1 MKNFTL
7 AGLLL
12 AMFLIPKLV
21 QAQKTVEISPFI
33 GYTFSGEAN
42 NLYYNGR
49 IAGLDIKDAMSF
61 GATIAFGVG
70 DMVQGEFSY
79 THIDTRAVRFA
90 GNSRA
95 ESFDIGVEYY
105 QLGAVKEFGQNPSLL
120 PFAKVSL
127 GANRYWDKAKIYD
140 SRWFFSGVIGLGV
153 KKYLNERIGIK
164 LYSNLN
170 LPMQFNGVG
179 LWFGTGGV
187 DGGASFNVPLVHWD
201 LGAGL
206 VFKLER

>member
-1 MKNFTL
+1 
-7 AGLLL
+7 
-12 AMFLIPKLV
+12 MFLITNQLH
-21 QAQKTVEISPFI
+21 AQRSVEISPLI

-49 IAGLDIKDAMSF
+49 IAGLDLKDAMSF
-61 GATIAFGVG
+61 GATVGFSVG
-70 DMVQGEFSY
+70 DMVQGELSY
-79 THIDTRAVRFA
+79 THIDTRAVRYA

-95 ESFDIGVEYY
+95 ESFDIGIEYY

-120 PFAKVSL
+120 PFAKFSL
-127 GANRYWDKAKIYD
+127 GANRYWDKAKVFD
-140 SRWFFSGVIGLGV
+140 SRWFFSGVIGVGV
-153 KKYLNERIGIK
+153 KKYLSDRVGIK

-187 DGGASFNVPLVHWD
+187 DSGVSFNVPLVHWD